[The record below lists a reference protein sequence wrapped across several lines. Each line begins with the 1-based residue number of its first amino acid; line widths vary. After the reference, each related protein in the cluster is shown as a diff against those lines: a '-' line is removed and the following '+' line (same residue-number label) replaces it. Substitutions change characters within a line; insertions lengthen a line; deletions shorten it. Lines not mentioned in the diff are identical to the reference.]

1 MAIPRNCRGLY
12 LIGDKAKGLISYVQV
27 IDLEGDGIPLQPH
40 EYVARGLEPDYKTL
54 PWREDIK
61 LKHLKS

>member
-40 EYVARGLEPDYKTL
+40 
-54 PWREDIK
+54 
-61 LKHLKS
+61 